1 MKEKQRF
8 CRICNSFTLI
18 ELLVVIAIIAILA
31 GMLLPTLNKARA
43 KAREIT
49 CVNNLKPI
57 GMAQPPYSGDFN
69 GMMPPMHSY
78 VEGEA
83 IPKTWAEILYC
94 AGYVAEP
101 AVGSK
106 TLLVCPDAPMSKGVW
121 IDGWMT
127 YSYNDYDAV
136 NDRPRGYHY
145 YLGWDGTYGSYWN
158 LVELRN
164 PSRQIVTGEG
174 VSKFAGNPT
183 FAVRIVGTG
192 DNWPCFSHNGAQ
204 NMTALLGD
212 AHVESFSRTSLLASL
227 DGVVAD
233 GDVHK
238 ERFYHYVP

>member
-8 CRICNSFTLI
+8 RRICNSFTLI

-31 GMLLPTLNKARA
+31 GMLLPTLNKARS

-49 CVNNLKPI
+49 CVNNLKQI
-57 GMAQPPYSGDFN
+57 GMAQTQYSGDFN
-69 GMMPPMHSY
+69 GMMTPMHSY
-78 VEGEA
+78 IGGDA
-83 IPKTWAEILYC
+83 KPWAEILYR

-101 AVGSK
+101 AYGSK
-106 TLLVCPDAPMSKGVW
+106 ALLVCPDTPKIKGVW
-121 IDGWMT
+121 TNSWCT
-127 YSYNDYDAV
+127 YSYNDYDSV

-145 YLGWDGTYGSYWN
+145 YPGWDGTYGSYWN

-164 PSRQIVTGEG
+164 SSRQIVIGEG
-174 VSKFAGNPT
+174 VEKDWDNPA

-192 DNWPCFSHNGAQ
+192 GNWPCFSHNGAQ